1 VVVSPDLTSRN
12 LHLKAGAQY
21 GFDHAVF
28 ESLLTQVGFT
38 IQPPPLD
45 SRVTDKVYFYCLQK
59 KHLAVALSITS
70 KKNIK
75 ESKQGDTLDVGAAD
89 KHKKNDGRNN
99 DVSSTKQQSGFCVV
113 LPSVGSGKRRKI
125 E

>member
-59 KHLAVALSITS
+59 PLAVALSITS

-75 ESKQGDTLDVGAAD
+75 QNKQGDILDVGAAY

-99 DVSSTKQQSGFCVV
+99 DISSTKQQSGFCVV
-113 LPSVGSGKRRKI
+113 LPSVGNGKRKI